1 MSKLD
6 FKMKT
11 MSNADKSQLQKD
23 YGAEQQPENL
33 IRALFTIHR
42 SDLKWINDIAK
53 EINKQAA
60 FRKTSKSELM
70 RLLIHEAKQK
80 GPENILKRYKNI

>member
-11 MSNADKSQLQKD
+11 MSHAEKDQLQKD
-23 YGAEQQPENL
+23 YGAEQPENL

-42 SDLKWINDIAK
+42 SDLKWINDVAK
-53 EINKQAA
+53 EINKKAA
-60 FRKTSKSELM
+60 FRRTSKSELM
-70 RLLIHEAKQK
+70 RLFIHEAKQK
-80 GPENILKRYKNI
+80 GLENILKRYKDV